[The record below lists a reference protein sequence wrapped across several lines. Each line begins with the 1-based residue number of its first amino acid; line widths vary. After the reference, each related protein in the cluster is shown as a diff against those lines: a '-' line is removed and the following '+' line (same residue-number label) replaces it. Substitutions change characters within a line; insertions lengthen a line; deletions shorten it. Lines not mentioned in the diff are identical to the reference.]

1 MDKPIMPRLLN
12 SPCSRAPGISCP
24 PMFRMMMPNPIQIAK
39 IRKTSPRGV
48 RLRMNNFMAQCS
60 LMKKAEP
67 PPTRDVNRDSGTA
80 SANGGWLRRL
90 VRLLRHTKSVIKHK
104 PSKGKHSQNDAKKSH
119 ERLHEMV
126 NNESDN
132 SVNPRWQEN
141 SPNNAENSAQK
152 SCRDNLHA
160 DVKK

>member
-1 MDKPIMPRLLN
+1 MPKSKAITAASNHRSLVF
-12 SPCSRAPGISCP
+12 I
-24 PMFRMMMPNPIQIAK
+24 F
-39 IRKTSPRGV
+39 
-48 RLRMNNFMAQCS
+48 LRCKRC
-60 LMKKAEP
+60 LTKKAEP
-67 PPTRDVNRDSGTA
+67 PPTRGVNRDSGTA

-90 VRLLRHTKSVIKHK
+90 VRLHRHTKSVIKHE

-152 SCRDNLHA
+152 SCRDNL
-160 DVKK
+160 